1 MPVSVRQSVSS
12 RGRLDRPPSQTYS
25 RVDPTL
31 RLGERTIVAI
41 YSKKKRRLAEQTAA
55 SLSVQGP
62 DLDRSR
68 LAVMTANDDPLD
80 VRSACPFPGQMRR
93 EGLLG
98 SASTPNW
105 LSPSSR
111 IGSVDPIIRKCPEV
125 MTRQCKKIG
134 CRGKQT
140 TERGQ
145 QMHWCVF
152 VVGQLLLYLPKP
164 PCEKRSGNPRSGN
177 LATLVREEDT
187 DDFDAVDGCRN
198 RRRVGDRLCT
208 RPDLANP
215 V

>member
-31 RLGERTIVAI
+31 RVGERTIVAI

-111 IGSVDPIIRKCPEV
+111 IGSVDPITRKCPEV
-125 MTRQCKKIG
+125 MTRQCKKN
-134 CRGKQT
+134 RLPWQT
-140 TERGQ
+140 NHRKGRADALV
-145 QMHWCVF
+145 CVF

-198 RRRVGDRLCT
+198 RSRLCT

>member
-1 MPVSVRQSVSS
+1 MYLRAAARTVRLHKHTH
-12 RGRLDRPPSQTYS
+12 RLHLTP
-25 RVDPTL
+25 RV
-31 RLGERTIVAI
+31 GERTILAI

-98 SASTPNW
+98 FASTPNW

-145 QMHWCVF
+145 QMHWCAF
-152 VVGQLLLYLPKP
+152 LLSASSCSIYQSRHVKNAPVT
-164 PCEKRSGNPRSGN
+164 
-177 LATLVREEDT
+177 LARAT
-187 DDFDAVDGCRN
+187 
-198 RRRVGDRLCT
+198 
-208 RPDLANP
+208 
-215 V
+215 